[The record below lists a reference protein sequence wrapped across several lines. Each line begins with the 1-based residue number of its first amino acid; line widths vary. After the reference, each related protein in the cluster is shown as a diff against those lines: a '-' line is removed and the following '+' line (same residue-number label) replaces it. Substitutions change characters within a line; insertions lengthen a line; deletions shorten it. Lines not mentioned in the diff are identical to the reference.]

1 MFEALHNIYQCN
13 RPSDDAWKSPVLL
26 VTMIDAFAWIA
37 AAAKYASQRGAPQRR
52 CTGCRREHLDR
63 VLGAR

>member
-1 MFEALHNIYQCN
+1 MPEALHNIYQCN

-26 VTMIDAFAWIA
+26 VTMIDACAWIA
-37 AAAKYASQRGAPQRR
+37 AAAKYAAAWCPSK
-52 CTGCRREHLDR
+52 TLHGCRREHLDR